1 MFTAQSALNHYST
14 LRGSFNPFAVRR
26 SALAKRQFNRRS
38 LDVDFARTRAYIL
51 LRARLDWSTRV
62 IPLLFY
68 NTCAC
73 AWQFEI
79 LLHYTSLSWA
89 SLLIL
94 LSLTYDW
101 RCMHGMRGNDDEN
114 LSLIMRGGPL
124 SSYDI
129 QTTFVRASRFI
140 CGLAIEIYCC

>member
-1 MFTAQSALNHYST
+1 MFTAQSTLSHYST
-14 LRGSFNPFAVRR
+14 PRCSLKPFAVRR

-38 LDVDFARTRAYIL
+38 LDVDFARTHAYIL

-89 SLLIL
+89 SLL
-94 LSLTYDW
+94 LSLTVEW
-101 RCMHGMRGNDDEN
+101 SCMHGMRGNDGDN
-114 LSLIMRGGPL
+114 LIL
-124 SSYDI
+124 
-129 QTTFVRASRFI
+129 FSRF
-140 CGLAIEIYCC
+140 